1 MDILDQEISELSN
14 SGARMPLYDASRAF
28 VMTHEKEGH
37 DEPYEMYLVMLGPES
52 PKYQQ
57 EMAKT
62 RNRSAKQ
69 KENHIPSDDEV
80 ERERA
85 HDSKMLT
92 RLTVG
97 GEVFMRGKWV
107 EITSENAYEM
117 YYNVSII
124 RAQALQFIMKPEHFV
139 KGC

>member
-28 VMTHEKEGH
+28 VMTHEKEGQK
-37 DEPYEMYLVMLGPES
+37 EPHEMYLMMLGPEN

-62 RNRSAKQ
+62 RNRANK
-69 KENHIPSDDEV
+69 KKDDHIPSDEEV
-80 ERERA
+80 ERERV
-85 HDSKMLT
+85 HDSKMLAK
-92 RLTVG
+92 LTVG
-97 GEVFMRGKWV
+97 GEVFMGGEWV
-107 EITSENAYEM
+107 DITSENAYEM

-124 RAQALQFIMKPEHFV
+124 RAQALTFMMKPENFV